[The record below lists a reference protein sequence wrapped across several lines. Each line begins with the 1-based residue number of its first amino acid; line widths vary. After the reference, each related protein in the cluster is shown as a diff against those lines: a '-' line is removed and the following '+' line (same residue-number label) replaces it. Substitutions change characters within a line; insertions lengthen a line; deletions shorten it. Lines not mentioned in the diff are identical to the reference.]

1 MKEQKYME
9 WVTSF
14 WSLHDYLIVRFVIG
28 LARLKDLHLIL
39 ALEDLQ
45 MLNINWCLQLRAMP
59 NILYG
64 FWGLL
69 DLNKQNKEDNC
80 PPLEIWGFGDST
92 TSAQATFKRDLN

>member
-1 MKEQKYME
+1 M
-9 WVTSF
+9 
-14 WSLHDYLIVRFVIG
+14 RFVIG
-28 LARLKDLHLIL
+28 LGRLKDLHLIL

-45 MLNINWCLQLRAMP
+45 MLNINWYLQLRAMP

-69 DLNKQNKEDNC
+69 DLNEQNKEDNC
-80 PPLEIWGFGDST
+80 PPLEIWGFRDST